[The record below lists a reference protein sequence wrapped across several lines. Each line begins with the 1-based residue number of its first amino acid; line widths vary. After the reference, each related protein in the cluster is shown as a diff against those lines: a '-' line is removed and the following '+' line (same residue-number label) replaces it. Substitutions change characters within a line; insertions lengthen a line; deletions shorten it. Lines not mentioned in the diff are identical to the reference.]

1 MSESKRCRLE
11 IMRSELENERSSFIS
26 HWRDIGD
33 FLLPRRPR
41 FSLSD
46 TNRGDRRNHKIIDS
60 TGTIAL
66 RTLRAGM
73 MSGVTSPARP
83 WFRLTTPDPDL
94 AEFGPVKEWLYTV
107 DRRMA
112 TTFLRSNLY
121 NALPI
126 VYGDIGAF
134 GTSALYVEEDFDSV
148 VRFYPFPVGSYM
160 LANNERMK
168 VDVFFREFRLTVRQL
183 VGKFGKKDASGKVV
197 DWSNFSRHVQDLYK
211 KGNLEVWIDVC
222 HVIEP
227 NAEYDEKKLHSK
239 FKKYASTYYEKGIAG
254 SSYAKDDDIV
264 LSEKGYDFFP
274 VFAPRWETNAE
285 DVYATNCPGMDALG
299 DIKALQ
305 MMQKRK
311 AQAIEKMVNP
321 PMTGPSALR
330 SQKASI
336 LPGDLTFVDT
346 QGQNQGFRPAH
357 EVNPRVQE
365 LLMDIQATQ
374 GMVQRVFYEDL
385 FLMLAQSDR
394 REITAREID
403 ERHEEKLLALGP
415 VLEQLNQDLLDP
427 LIDITFE
434 KMVAQGAL
442 PPPPEELQGMKLK
455 VEYVSVMAQA
465 QKLAGIANIER
476 FAGFTMQAA
485 SVNPE
490 ILDKIDTDQMIDIY
504 ADITSVP
511 PGIVRTDEAVA
522 EIRGQRQQMQ
532 QAQQAAMVAKDAA
545 SATQRLGKTPMD
557 QNSMLTQ
564 LLGAA
569 QQGQLAQTNVEAEV

>member
-1 MSESKRCRLE
+1 
-11 IMRSELENERSSFIS
+11 
-26 HWRDIGD
+26 
-33 FLLPRRPR
+33 
-41 FSLSD
+41 
-46 TNRGDRRNHKIIDS
+46 
-60 TGTIAL
+60 
-66 RTLRAGM
+66 
-73 MSGVTSPARP
+73 
-83 WFRLTTPDPDL
+83 
-94 AEFGPVKEWLYTV
+94 
-107 DRRMA
+107 
-112 TTFLRSNLY
+112 
-121 NALPI
+121 
-126 VYGDIGAF
+126 
-134 GTSALYVEEDFDSV
+134 
-148 VRFYPFPVGSYM
+148 
-160 LANNERMK
+160 
-168 VDVFFREFRLTVRQL
+168 
-183 VGKFGKKDASGKVV
+183 
-197 DWSNFSRHVQDLYK
+197 
-211 KGNLEVWIDVC
+211 
-222 HVIEP
+222 
-227 NAEYDEKKLHSK
+227 
-239 FKKYASTYYEKGIAG
+239 
-254 SSYAKDDDIV
+254 
-264 LSEKGYDFFP
+264 
-274 VFAPRWETNAE
+274 
-285 DVYATNCPGMDALG
+285 MDALG

-545 SATQRLGKTPMD
+545 SATQSLGNTPMD